1 MRCAL
6 PSPTLCGARN
16 HVATG
21 DIARDA
27 ALSAVDN
34 IRHRMRR
41 GRIVL
46 SENTE
51 HHLGGAR
58 SVRARYRDLDLDL
71 ADAVNVAPAAEYDTD
86 AVLNP

>member
-1 MRCAL
+1 
-6 PSPTLCGARN
+6 
-16 HVATG
+16 
-21 DIARDA
+21 
-27 ALSAVDN
+27 
-34 IRHRMRR
+34 MRR